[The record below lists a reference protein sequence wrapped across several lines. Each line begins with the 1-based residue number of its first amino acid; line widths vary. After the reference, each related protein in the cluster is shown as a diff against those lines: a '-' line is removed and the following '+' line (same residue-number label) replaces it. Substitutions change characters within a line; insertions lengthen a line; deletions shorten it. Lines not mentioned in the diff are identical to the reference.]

1 MGVDDTKSNNDKK
14 NNDTDDKNSRE
25 GNFILLEI
33 TESLQQEQIL
43 TTFAINNKTG
53 CIVASL
59 NHVYNKKTIVSNIYR
74 DWIKTLDVFASRA
87 EEKGVSNEHIV
98 MLKDALDDNNEKV
111 MQCYYS
117 QIKEESNGSDRT
129 AVALELVKSKIVDIF
144 LDEVKAP
151 YVVIKVDGHI
161 ETVPI
166 KSERF
171 EDWIGALYYNHQKE
185 QGHNLVLSKEGIGR
199 VQSVLGFEAH
209 NKDVKTLYVR
219 VAAFVDTDSKN
230 LDENIVFYDLCNKNW
245 EIVKITRHG
254 WSIEKNYEQVLFK
267 RFSIMNPQV
276 YPRNDYPADIMDQF
290 IRLTNVHDDE
300 DNKLLAEVYLVSI
313 FLLANLPKPMMI
325 PHGIHGSGKST
336 FQEFIKLVVDPSA
349 ALTTAFPNNL
359 ADLVQI
365 LSHSYLTFFDNVSEI
380 SQLSSD
386 QLCRAVTGSGFTKRG
401 LFTNDEDFIYNMKR
415 AVGYN
420 GINVAATR
428 ADLLDRILN
437 IQLKPIDRRQRR
449 KLKSLYND
457 LERILPY
464 LLGYIFDVIVKVLG
478 RIGEVKLEE
487 LPRMADFAEIGE
499 LIAICLGYEKG
510 RFTEVYNTNI
520 GFTNEEAINASAV
533 ATAVIHLMNT
543 QAVWSGMSINLLS
556 KLNELISRRLDISW
570 ISRNKEW
577 PKTPR
582 ALSDR
587 LNEVIP
593 NLRDI
598 DIIVHREFDNHRKSD
613 TITITNNNYQ
623 PTELLDSDE
632 PKGG

>member
-1 MGVDDTKSNNDKK
+1 M
-14 NNDTDDKNSRE
+14 
-25 GNFILLEI
+25 
-33 TESLQQEQIL
+33 
-43 TTFAINNKTG
+43 
-53 CIVASL
+53 
-59 NHVYNKKTIVSNIYR
+59 
-74 DWIKTLDVFASRA
+74 
-87 EEKGVSNEHIV
+87 
-98 MLKDALDDNNEKV
+98 
-111 MQCYYS
+111 
-117 QIKEESNGSDRT
+117 
-129 AVALELVKSKIVDIF
+129 
-144 LDEVKAP
+144 
-151 YVVIKVDGHI
+151 

-185 QGHNLVLSKEGIGR
+185 QGHNLILSKEGIGR
-199 VQSVLGFEAH
+199 VQSVLSFEAH
-209 NKDVKTLYVR
+209 NKDVKTLHVR

-230 LDENIVFYDLCNKNW
+230 LDENTVFYDLCNKSW
-245 EIVKITRHG
+245 EVVKITRHG
-254 WSIEKNYEQVLFK
+254 WTIEQNYDQVLFK
-267 RFSIMNPQV
+267 RFAIMNPQV
-276 YPRNDYPADIMDQF
+276 YPLKDYPPDIMDQF
-290 IRLTNVHDDE
+290 IRLTNVYDDE
-300 DNKLLAEVYLVSI
+300 DNKLLAEVYLISL

-349 ALTTAFPNNL
+349 ALTTAFPTNL
-359 ADLVQI
+359 TELVQI

-380 SQLSSD
+380 SQISSD

-401 LFTNDEDFIYNMKR
+401 LYTNDDDFIYNMKR

-437 IQLKPIDRRQRR
+437 IQLKPIDKRQRR

-457 LERILPY
+457 LERILPS
-464 LLGYIFDVIVKVLG
+464 LLGYIFDVIVQVLG
-478 RIGEVKLEE
+478 RIGEVKLDE

-510 RFTEVYNTNI
+510 KFTEVYNANI
-520 GFTNEEAINASAV
+520 GFTNEEAINASPV
-533 ATAVIHLMNT
+533 ATAIIHLMST
-543 QAVWSGMSINLLS
+543 QAVWSGMCMQLLS
-556 KLNELISRRLDISW
+556 KLNDLTSRTPDISW
-570 ISRNKEW
+570 ISRDKEW

-598 DIIVHREFDNHRKSD
+598 GIIVHREYDNHRKSD

-623 PTELLDSDE
+623 PTELLDSGKPTDN
-632 PKGG
+632 GRG